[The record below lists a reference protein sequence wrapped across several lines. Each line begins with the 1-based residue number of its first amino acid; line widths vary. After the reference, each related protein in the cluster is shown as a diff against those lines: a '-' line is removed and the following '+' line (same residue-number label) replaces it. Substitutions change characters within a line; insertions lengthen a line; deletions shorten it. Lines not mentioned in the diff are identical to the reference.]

1 MTCSSSS
8 RASGQQSP
16 DLLLPLVHV
25 RHEAEPVTG
34 SSGDGCTLNFMLYR
48 YVCPYMGHDC
58 IFQGPAADA
67 TTHTCPLIPDKG
79 YSPRVH
85 SREHI
90 SVIANPLSHSMSRV
104 PNVARA
110 ASTSKLHM
118 KERLPVQKIKRP
130 LQCLFHGCGWSW
142 LLHGC
147 EAAAS

>member
-16 DLLLPLVHV
+16 DRLLPLVHV

-34 SSGDGCTLNFMLYR
+34 SSGDGCTLNFMLS
-48 YVCPYMGHDC
+48 
-58 IFQGPAADA
+58 DA

-110 ASTSKLHM
+110 ASTSKLHK
-118 KERLPVQKIKRP
+118 KERLPV
-130 LQCLFHGCGWSW
+130 
-142 LLHGC
+142 
-147 EAAAS
+147 